1 MRSGH
6 DTIVALATA
15 RGQSALAVIR
25 LSGPDAVRMVAGIFA
40 GTDLRAAA
48 SHTVHV
54 GTLRGADGDLLD
66 QVVVTLFLAPRSVTG
81 ENVVEISCHGG
92 DVASTLVMERLV
104 EAGARP
110 AGPGEF
116 TQRAF
121 LNGKMDLAQAESVGA
136 LIHARSV
143 KAHRVSMA
151 HLTGRYS
158 ALLARFRDE
167 LLDLVAFLELELDF
181 SEEDVEFADRARLEQ
196 AFKDGRALLADL
208 VASYRY
214 GRSLVD
220 GVRVAIAGRPNAG
233 KSTLLNAVVGD
244 DRAIVSDVAGT
255 TRDSI
260 EAESEFD
267 GHRFIWIDTAGLRE
281 TANAI
286 EQEGVARARRAV
298 SHADVLVYVYD
309 VTVGLGD
316 DEVAFLEEVSGT
328 RSDSSVGPQGIPV
341 VLVANKTDLIA
352 PASAPAPAP
361 AAVSSPESPRLSQSP
376 STPSPVRISASRMLA
391 ERRLP
396 DTVLQRVLD
405 AALGDGSAT
414 EEHRTVTSARHVA
427 HLRAALEA
435 LERAETA
442 FHAGASGDMLV
453 EDLRRAMDELG
464 LVTGALSNE
473 DVLDRIFSQFCIGK

>member
-25 LSGPDAVRMVAGIFA
+25 LSGSDAVRMVAGIFA
-40 GTDLRAAA
+40 GADLTQAA

-81 ENVVEISCHGG
+81 EDVVEISCHGG

-158 ALLARFRDE
+158 ALLARFRNE

-181 SEEDVEFADRARLEQ
+181 SEEDVEFADRGRLEQ
-196 AFKDGRALLADL
+196 AFNDGRALLEDL
-208 VASYRY
+208 VESYRY

-281 TANAI
+281 TVDAI

-298 SHADVLVYVYD
+298 QHADVLVYVYD

-316 DEVAFLEEVSGT
+316 DEVAFLKEVTGT
-328 RSDSSVGPQGIPV
+328 GSDSSAGKPGIPV
-341 VLVANKTDLIA
+341 VLVANKMDLTPGSSDEVPTPSA
-352 PASAPAPAP
+352 FSSASFSSSSSAP
-361 AAVSSPESPRLSQSP
+361 SPIG
-376 STPSPVRISASRMLA
+376 ISASRLLA
-391 ERRLP
+391 ERQLP
-396 DTVLQRVLD
+396 RTVLQRVLD

-442 FHAGASGDMLV
+442 FQAGASGDMLV
-453 EDLRRAMDELG
+453 EDLRRSMDELG